1 MAGTNGSKGGE
12 DGARALP
19 QASGK
24 PASGKRLSQIENE
37 MALRE
42 LEAVAQQQG
51 RAAAQAVVQ
60 WERRVVT
67 QTTAQ
72 REGRVSVV
80 WL

>member
-1 MAGTNGSKGGE
+1 MVGTNGSKGGE

-42 LEAVAQQQG
+42 EEAVAQQQG
-51 RAAAQAVVQ
+51 RAAVQAVVQ
-60 WERRVVT
+60 WERRVAT
-67 QTTAQ
+67 QTTVR
-72 REGRVSVV
+72 REGTVRVVC
-80 WL
+80 L